1 MRSRRSAVLTM
12 AMLALVGGVAQGADH
27 RDGPGAQTDAT
38 VDITDVYAW
47 MSADGMK
54 VYLVM
59 DLQGANTGATAATK
73 FSNAALYAFHI
84 NSGSTFQDP
93 NAQASTIICRFDAA
107 ATQGFQCWG
116 PSGEY
121 VTGAV
126 GTAAGSV
133 SSTGKIKAAAL
144 VRDDP
149 FWFNIRGFLGLAG
162 TVKGAAGGLT
172 FDKAGCPAI
181 NAPTSAALVGLLKSG
196 PGAEAAADD
205 FGKTGKAP
213 VACVPGK
220 CDATAVTN
228 GNVLSIVLSVDK
240 TLLTTGGPILGVW
253 GSTNMAQ

>member
-1 MRSRRSAVLTM
+1 MRSSRSAVLTV
-12 AMLALVGGVAQGADH
+12 AMMALVGGVAQGADH

-47 MSADGMK
+47 MSADGAK
-54 VYLVM
+54 VYLIM
-59 DLQGANTGATAATK
+59 DVQGANTGATAETK

-84 NSGSTFQDP
+84 NSGSKFQDP

-149 FWFNIRGFLGLAG
+149 FWFNIRGFIGAAG
-162 TVKGAAGGLT
+162 AVKGAAGNLT
-172 FDKAGCPAI
+172 FDGAGCPAI
-181 NAPTSAALVGLLKSG
+181 DPATSGVLVGLLKSSG
-196 PGAEAAADD
+196 GGNPGTDD
-205 FGKTGKAP
+205 FGKSGKAP
-213 VACVPGK
+213 VACVAGK
-220 CDATAVTN
+220 CDPTAVTN
-228 GNVLSIVLSVDK
+228 GNVMSIVLSVDK
-240 TLLTTGGPILGVW
+240 TLLTTGGPILGIW
-253 GSTNMAQ
+253 ASTNMAQ